1 MSKNHFNVD
10 DTVHYTG
17 STLVKKHGDVMKKG
31 KIGVVIGRVA
41 GEDDN
46 ALVVD
51 FGEAFIVHVDN
62 LEYATFKDRNEVNVV
77 VEQITR
83 RLDQSAEL
91 NPSSEKPK

>member
-17 STLVKKHGDVMKKG
+17 TALIKKHGDVMKKG
-31 KIGVVIGRVA
+31 KVGIVIGRI
-41 GEDDN
+41 GGNPD

-51 FGEAFIVHVDN
+51 FGEAFVVHIDN
-62 LEYATFKDRNEVNVV
+62 LEHATFKDRNEVSVV

-83 RLDQSAEL
+83 RLDQSAE
-91 NPSSEKPK
+91 EKPK